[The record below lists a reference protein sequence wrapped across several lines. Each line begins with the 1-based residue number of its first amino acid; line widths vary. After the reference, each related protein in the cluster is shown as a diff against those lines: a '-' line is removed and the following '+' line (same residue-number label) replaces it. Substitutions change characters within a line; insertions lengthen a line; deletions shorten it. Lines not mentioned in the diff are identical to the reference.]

1 MRVIAGSAG
10 GLILAVP
17 KTVTRPTTDR
27 VREALFSSL
36 GERIAG
42 AAVLDLYAGSGAI
55 GIEALS
61 RGAAHA
67 VFVDANDKACD
78 TIRANLASTRLAA
91 SAEIRRAET
100 LDYLKRQVPGPGI
113 FDLVF
118 ADPPYARDAATADE
132 LAAILASEKLAA
144 SIKAGGLFVLES
156 IDGQDL
162 PHADPPLWRT
172 LRERRYGGTRVTY
185 LTRAEP
191 TTDA

>member
-10 GLILAVP
+10 GLTLAVP
-17 KTVTRPTTDR
+17 KSVTRPTTDR

-36 GERIAG
+36 ADRIAG
-42 AAVLDLYAGSGAI
+42 SAVLDLYAGSGAI

-61 RGAAHA
+61 RGAGHV
-67 VFVDANDKACD
+67 VFVDANAKACD

-91 SAEIRRAET
+91 SAEIRRADA
-100 LDYLKRQVPGPGI
+100 LDYLKRLAPDPGR

-118 ADPPYARDAATADE
+118 ADPPYARDAATAVE
-132 LAAILASEKLAA
+132 LAALLASESLAS
-144 SIKAGGLFVLES
+144 SIKTGGLFVLES

-162 PHADPPLWRT
+162 PCLSPPLWHT

-185 LTRAEP
+185 LTRAES